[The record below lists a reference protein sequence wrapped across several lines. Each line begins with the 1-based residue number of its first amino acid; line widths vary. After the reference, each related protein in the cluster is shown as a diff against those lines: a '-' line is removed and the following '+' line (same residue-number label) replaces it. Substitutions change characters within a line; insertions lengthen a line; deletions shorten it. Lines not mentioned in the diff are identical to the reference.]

1 MENAVH
7 ALKTAAAVLIFIIA
21 ITVSFTMFSKAK
33 VTADAVITIQDK
45 QKYLD
50 SAQVDNGILYTS
62 SEAIQ
67 EQNDDGESNIDGMTI
82 DGYRI
87 VGLNDV
93 VSTLYRY
100 SIEKYGVTIIK
111 QNGTILSRFDS
122 NTENIVR
129 QYYSIDKNVL
139 KNYEDKIKDNIT
151 VTINKGKA
159 SQKKIEPDINLEQ
172 IYKISVAGNSSI
184 KCGAPWYGNNKEI
197 TKRINCQMFGLKYEL
212 NGQTF
217 NIDKQNLINELN
229 GKKIIEVVNNIDTSS
244 YLKEENSD
252 NNTNLLI
259 EYQMPTLEIIYIIQ

>member
-1 MENAVH
+1 MENAVQ
-7 ALKTAAAVLIFIIA
+7 ALKTAASVLIFVIA

-33 VTADAVITIQDK
+33 VTADAVITAQDK
-45 QKYLD
+45 QKYLE

-67 EQNDDGESNIDGMTI
+67 GQNEYGESNINGMTI

-87 VGLNDV
+87 VGMNDV

-100 SIEKYGVTIIK
+100 SIEKYGVTLIK
-111 QNGTILSRFDS
+111 QDGTILSRFDS

-129 QYYSIDKNVL
+129 QYYNIDRDVL
-139 KNYEDKIKDNIT
+139 KKYEDKIKDNIT

-159 SQKKIEPDINLEQ
+159 SQKTIEPDINLEQ
-172 IYKISVAGNSSI
+172 IYKIQVDGNRSI
-184 KCGAPWYGNNKEI
+184 KCGAPWYGNNREI
-197 TKRINCQMFGLKYEL
+197 TRRINCQMFGLNYEL
-212 NGQTF
+212 NGQVY
-217 NIDKQNLINELN
+217 NIDKQNLTYELS

-244 YLKEENSD
+244 YLKEDDGETD
-252 NNTNLLI
+252 TNLLT